1 MSASECLCVP
11 LSASSTATWQVGLE
25 SSAVSA
31 GNSYASSMLAAQYS
45 LEGYVDD
52 LMSGLPQYGTIKEAL
67 AVAETDWPSLRSR
80 LERMRAALLT
90 SDGAIINLSAD
101 AASLPTATALV
112 TSLISRLPP
121 TAEAAARQPWG
132 RPEGLLLPTRTGL
145 QIGTQ
150 VNYVAKGCPIYAP
163 GEIVKGAASVITRFL
178 RTAYLWDAVRVQGG
192 AYGCSLG
199 FGRTSGLAIYSSYR
213 DPNVVD
219 TLAAYDGTAA
229 FLREKPIGPAELS
242 KAIIGAIGD
251 LDSPSSV
258 DSKGYTSM
266 LRYDGLR
273 RSATECD
280 GEPRSAS
287 ECL

>member
-1 MSASECLCVP
+1 MPSECP

-25 SSAVSA
+25 ASAVSA
-31 GNSYASSMLAAQYS
+31 GNSYASSTLAAQYS

-67 AVAETDWPSLRSR
+67 AVAETDWPTLRSR

-112 TSLISRLPP
+112 TSLIARLPP
-121 TAEAAARQPWG
+121 KADAAALQPWV
-132 RPEGLLLPTRTGL
+132 RPLGLVLPTRTGL

-163 GEIVKGAASVITRFL
+163 GEIVRGAASVITRYL

-199 FGRTSGLAIYSSYR
+199 FGRTSGLALYSSYR
-213 DPNVVD
+213 DPNIVD
-219 TLAAYDGTAA
+219 TLSAYDRTAA

-266 LRYDGLR
+266 LRYAR
-273 RSATECD
+273 IATN
-280 GEPRSAS
+280 
-287 ECL
+287 CLA

>member
-1 MSASECLCVP
+1 
-11 LSASSTATWQVGLE
+11 VGLE
-25 SSAVSA
+25 ASAVSA
-31 GNSYASSMLAAQYS
+31 GNSYASSTLAAQYS

-112 TSLISRLPP
+112 TSLIARLPP
-121 TAEAAARQPWG
+121 KADAAALQPWV
-132 RPEGLLLPTRTGL
+132 RPLGLVLPTRTGL

-163 GEIVKGAASVITRFL
+163 GEIVRGAASVITRYL

-199 FGRTSGLAIYSSYR
+199 FGRTSGFALYSSYR
-213 DPNVVD
+213 DPNIVD

-229 FLREKPIGPAELS
+229 FLREKPIGPA
-242 KAIIGAIGD
+242 AVAQRGARHHRG
-251 LDSPSSV
+251 
-258 DSKGYTSM
+258 
-266 LRYDGLR
+266 RLR
-273 RSATECD
+273 RVRRAARHRGLEGFGRGGRIRNGARR
-280 GEPRSAS
+280 GEQGAVDRGAAARAPRTRVA
-287 ECL
+287 L